1 MHWPGSMGGG
11 SGTQLGGAMGGDTGS
26 WWSLDDGP
34 DSWRPRPAALRDL
47 RIISLRRRLVTTQR
61 NTTGHWNLPTLLLL
75 FSYYSRVM
83 RKDSFLLG
91 SLVYSKWHEFSLQTT
106 FLTYSVQHKNSIVIH
121 PLLLEE
127 PVLFPELLLETTEMA
142 LAIASTADR
151 RSANVFLSD
160 LSASEMKQHGHLAW
174 RRVCRGAG
182 NFIFDGKVQSWE
194 TLVIK

>member
-75 FSYYSRVM
+75 FSYYSRIFSLKLDAK
-83 RKDSFLLG
+83 RFLPSREPCVLQMTF
-91 SLVYSKWHEFSLQTT
+91 EFSLQTT

-160 LSASEMKQHGHLAW
+160 LSASEMKQHGHLA
-174 RRVCRGAG
+174 
-182 NFIFDGKVQSWE
+182 
-194 TLVIK
+194 